1 MTDGLAEAV
10 DGLYHDV
17 VMEPDAWGDQDFADW
32 LDTIARE
39 RETVDRNE
47 AKQLR
52 RALRVASKLQRFWA
66 TADTTQRA
74 EQSWQARV
82 DIAVGIPAWRPTLE
96 LAMIDLEERPSQE
109 RFDDV
114 RRRFRV
120 VNSAW
125 WQEGLT
131 FSDWSATRGAVDDA
145 R

>member
-10 DGLYHDV
+10 DELYRDV
-17 VMEPDAWGDQDFADW
+17 VMAPDAWGDQDFADW

-39 RETVDRNE
+39 RETVDREE

-66 TADTTQRA
+66 TADTTQRD

-96 LAMIDLEERPSQE
+96 LAMIDLEERPSQQ

-120 VNSAW
+120 VNTAR
-125 WQEGLT
+125 WQEGVT
-131 FSDWSATRGAVDDA
+131 FADWSATRGAVDDA